1 MNKILQIL
9 QKKATNYKDKIVHF
23 CLEKWNFDKKHKDT
37 HEFQPLLVEIQDR
50 PLNPLG
56 RSILWIIFGVIVFG
70 LIWLFVGKIDVVVS
84 ARGKVVPSGEIKI
97 LQPIETGVIS
107 KILVK
112 EGDKVQK
119 GQILMQIDPSVTQ
132 MSLESKKK
140 DLQVLMAEVK
150 RLQALVQNKELAFD
164 ANDIVSLEQ
173 YNLFRHQKN
182 TLSQNIIKF
191 EAQKE
196 QAKAQYNSA
205 VSDEHRIKGLLLNE
219 QARLERMEKVL
230 DIIARNQYDE
240 VLKSVHN
247 LSEQL
252 IMSQNKKL
260 EASKHLNEVEQE
272 EKVFKDQLFSTW
284 FEELVQKQKE
294 LRLLE
299 SEVNAIAF
307 QSKQQQ
313 IRATVDG
320 YVGKLLVHTE
330 GGVVTPAEKLISII
344 PKDAPLI
351 VKATVLNQDIGFVT
365 KNMQS
370 AIKIDTFSFQKY
382 GYLHGEVVNVG
393 NDAIEDEKLG
403 PVYEI
408 KIAPTQTMLMVEG
421 EEKELEP
428 GMSVTAEI
436 KVGKR
441 RIIEFFIY
449 PLIKYMDEGLSV
461 R

>member
-1 MNKILQIL
+1 
-9 QKKATNYKDKIVHF
+9 
-23 CLEKWNFDKKHKDT
+23 
-37 HEFQPLLVEIQDR
+37 
-50 PLNPLG
+50 
-56 RSILWIIFGVIVFG
+56 
-70 LIWLFVGKIDVVVS
+70 
-84 ARGKVVPSGEIKI
+84 
-97 LQPIETGVIS
+97 
-107 KILVK
+107 
-112 EGDKVQK
+112 
-119 GQILMQIDPSVTQ
+119 MQIDPSVTQ
-132 MSLESKKK
+132 MSLDSKKK

-191 EAQKE
+191 EVQKE

-205 VSDEHRIKGLLLNE
+205 VSDEYRIKGLLLNE